1 MFQPVEDG
9 GLATAVQPNHHTMVA
24 STAAQAHQARHET
37 LLPDGGAHDQDDQGQ
52 LRLPHLNLLRTKFL
66 FSNLDQQAQAA
77 ARPASSTHGAELRP
91 VPQLSFYLPAPPL
104 LHHHHQHQH

>member
-52 LRLPHLNLLRTKFL
+52 LNLPHLNC
-66 FSNLDQQAQAA
+66 Q
-77 ARPASSTHGAELRP
+77 
-91 VPQLSFYLPAPPL
+91 PAPHKVL
-104 LHHHHQHQH
+104 VFKS

>member
-52 LRLPHLNLLRTKFL
+52 LSLPNLTMFL
-66 FSNLDQQAQAA
+66 FSLSQFQILTRHG
-77 ARPASSTHGAELRP
+77 RPHGL
-91 VPQLSFYLPAPPL
+91 LPRRTV
-104 LHHHHQHQH
+104 QNCV